1 MSDHGSRKADH
12 LDLCS
17 SDKVAFKQQ
26 TTLLEEVS
34 LLHDALPEMAM
45 NDVDLTTSLVGKT
58 LSAPVVIAAMTGGID
73 RAATINRDLA
83 QVAEALGFAF
93 GFGSMRPLL
102 DDPKALGYQVRD
114 VAPTATLFAN
124 LGIVQARDA
133 STADVARLVESTG
146 CDAICIHLNPAM
158 EIIQPNGDEDFR
170 GGYDTLSRLIQE
182 LPCPVIAKETGCGI
196 SRRVAKRL
204 VEIGVEHVDVSGA
217 GGTSWV
223 GVETLRARARSQR
236 LGELYWDWGVPT
248 AASVAQ
254 LTDLGLSIIAT
265 GGVQHGLDIARAVA
279 LGATAGGMA
288 RPFLTAW
295 NEGGL
300 DAAME
305 SGREV
310 VDAIRVAHVL
320 TGSRDIEA
328 LQAQPVLI
336 GPSLARWVP
345 RDTTLATR
353 MQSVI
358 AP

>member
-1 MSDHGSRKADH
+1 MSDHGTRKADH

-17 SDKVAFKQQ
+17 SDQVAFKQR
-26 TTLLEEVS
+26 TTLLEEVT
-34 LLHDALPEMAM
+34 LIHDALPEMAM
-45 NDVDLTTSLVGKT
+45 HDVDLSTELVGKS
-58 LSAPVVIAAMTGGID
+58 LKAPVVIAAMTGGIE

-102 DDPKALGYQVRD
+102 DDPAALGYQVRD
-114 VAPTATLFAN
+114 VAPNALLFAN

-133 STADVARLVESTG
+133 STAQVARLVESTG

-158 EIIQPNGDEDFR
+158 EIIQPNGDDDFR
-170 GGYDTLSRLIQE
+170 GGYETISRLIKE
-182 LPCPVIAKETGCGI
+182 LPCPVIVKETGCGM
-196 SRRVAKRL
+196 SRRLAKRL
-204 VEIGVEHVDVSGA
+204 VDIGVEHVDVSGA

-265 GGVQHGLDIARAVA
+265 GGVQHGLDIARAIA

-295 NEGGL
+295 NEGGI

-320 TGSRDIEA
+320 TGSRDSNALRNQPIE
-328 LQAQPVLI
+328 L

-345 RDTTLATR
+345 RETSLATR
-353 MQSVI
+353 MLSTT